1 VSQRSYSNDRYRK
14 GATVGST
21 RKSAAKAKPIR
32 KQGSAS
38 ASGTSKSK
46 PKGSDVEKDWS
57 GLPTSPEIKKWRRI
71 WWALLL
77 GGLAMI
83 GLVYL
88 VPELRV
94 STSIQSGVSIVV
106 LALSLAAVFI
116 DLRVIRKLR
125 NELIAQTSG
134 KKKAKEQAKAEAK
147 ATARADAGTA
157 KGPDATGDD
166 AGSRT

>member
-1 VSQRSYSNDRYRK
+1 MSQRSYSNDRYRK
-14 GATVGST
+14 GATIGST
-21 RKSAAKAKPIR
+21 RKSAAKAKPVR
-32 KQGSAS
+32 KQGST
-38 ASGTSKSK
+38 SGSSTSKPK
-46 PKGSDVEKDWS
+46 PKGSDIEKDWS

-83 GLVYL
+83 GIVYL

-94 STSIQSGVSIVV
+94 SGPVQSGVSIVV
-106 LALSLAAVFI
+106 LALSLIAVFI

-134 KKKAKEQAKAEAK
+134 KKKAKEQGKAEAK
-147 ATARADAGTA
+147 AAAKADATGA
-157 KGPDATGDD
+157 KGAGTPGDD
-166 AGSRT
+166 AGPRS

>member
-1 VSQRSYSNDRYRK
+1 MSQRSYSNDRYRK

-21 RKSAAKAKPIR
+21 RKSAAKAKPVR
-32 KQGSAS
+32 KQGSTLATGAS
-38 ASGTSKSK
+38 KPK
-46 PKGSDVEKDWS
+46 PKGSDIEKDWS

-94 STSIQSGVSIVV
+94 STQVQSVVSIAV
-106 LALSLAAVFI
+106 LACSLIAVFI

-147 ATARADAGTA
+147 ATAKADAGKA
-157 KGPDATGDD
+157 KGADTPVDD
-166 AGSRT
+166 AGSPS